1 MTPVVLATDAL
12 LWLLVAAVAVYAL
25 YCRRRP
31 HLAAP
36 WKRVFQSKAAVASGV
51 VLGFF
56 LLVGLAD
63 SLVPRALGRHLGGPD
78 SASRPQEPKRAK
90 LHAEI
95 R

>member
-1 MTPVVLATDAL
+1 MTPVVLATDVL
-12 LWLLVAAVAVYAL
+12 LWLLVAALAVYAL

-63 SLVPRALGRHLGGPD
+63 SLHYRAAGSVEVQSLLDRALVVLR
-78 SASRPQEPKRAK
+78 QK
-90 LHAEI
+90 AEKT
-95 R
+95 